1 MNGEKGSINID
12 VIQGSNTKRPQR
24 GKILRWRHGGF
35 FALKR
40 WLWRVWEFCRE
51 DSNRV
56 IFSLKVG
63 LAVLLVSLLILLRAP
78 YQVFGANIIWSLL
91 TVAIMFEYTVG
102 MRIVIYIHGIYG
114 YTHLHAQLRHAA
126 KWAGGLYSNKYIV
139 DQLICDIVP

>member
-63 LAVLLVSLLILLRAP
+63 FAVLLVSLLILLRAP
-78 YQVFGANIIWSLL
+78 YQVFGANIIWSIL

-102 MRIVIYIHGIYG
+102 MRIVIYTVYMD
-114 YTHLHAQLRHAA
+114 LHTYMH
-126 KWAGGLYSNKYIV
+126 N
-139 DQLICDIVP
+139 